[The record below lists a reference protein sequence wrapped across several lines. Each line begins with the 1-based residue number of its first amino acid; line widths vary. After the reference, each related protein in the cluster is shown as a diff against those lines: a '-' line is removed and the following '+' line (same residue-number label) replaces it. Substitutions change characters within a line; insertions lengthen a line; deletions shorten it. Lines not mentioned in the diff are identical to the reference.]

1 MRRVTILGSTGSI
14 GCTALDIVRHLRG
27 RSGEVKVEGL
37 SAHGNI
43 PRLIEQV
50 REFSPAAVAV
60 TTSDGA
66 GALRAGAEGWRGR
79 VLVGSAGVS
88 ALAAETDADV
98 VLVSVVGAAGL
109 APTLAALAA
118 GKDVALA
125 TKETLVAGGSLVTA
139 AVTRARAR
147 LLPVDSEHS
156 AIFQCLNDRAPG
168 EVARLW
174 LTASGGPF
182 LRLSADALG
191 TVTPAEAL
199 RHPTWS
205 MGPKV
210 TIDSATLMNKGL
222 EIIEAHWLFGM
233 PPEAIDVVVHPQS
246 VVHSLVEFVDGSFL
260 AHLGATDM
268 RLPVQYALTYPRRLP
283 SPVTRLDIRAVAA
296 LSFEPPDPSR
306 FPCLA
311 YAREALHLGGTAPAA
326 LNAAN
331 EVAVR
336 LFLEGRIRFPDI
348 ARLVRRVLDRHR
360 PVPATSLEAVLAAD
374 REARDEAEAAA
385 RAA

>member
-1 MRRVTILGSTGSI
+1 MRRLTILGSTGSI

-43 PRLIEQV
+43 SRLIEQV
-50 REFSPAAVAV
+50 REFRPAAVAV
-60 TTSDGA
+60 TTSEGA
-66 GALRAGAEGWRGR
+66 GALRAGVEGWRGR
-79 VLVGSAGVS
+79 VLVGSSGVS

-109 APTLAALAA
+109 APTLAALEAR
-118 GKDVALA
+118 KDVALA

-139 AVTRARAR
+139 AVNRAGAH

-182 LRLSADALG
+182 LRLSADELG
-191 TVTPAEAL
+191 DVTPAEAL

-222 EIIEAHWLFGM
+222 EIIEAHWLFGV
-233 PPEAIDVVVHPQS
+233 PAEAIEVVVHPQS

-283 SPVTRLDIRAVAA
+283 SPVTRLDIRTVAS
-296 LSFEPPDPSR
+296 LSFEPPDPLR

-336 LFLEGRIRFPDI
+336 LFLEGRIRFLDI
-348 ARLVRRVLDRHR
+348 ARLVRQVLDRHR
-360 PVPATSLEAVLAAD
+360 PVPAASLDDILAAD
-374 REARDEAEAAA
+374 REARDQAEAAA

>member
-1 MRRVTILGSTGSI
+1 
-14 GCTALDIVRHLRG
+14 
-27 RSGEVKVEGL
+27 
-37 SAHGNI
+37 
-43 PRLIEQV
+43 
-50 REFSPAAVAV
+50 
-60 TTSDGA
+60 
-66 GALRAGAEGWRGR
+66 
-79 VLVGSAGVS
+79 
-88 ALAAETDADV
+88 
-98 VLVSVVGAAGL
+98 
-109 APTLAALAA
+109 
-118 GKDVALA
+118 
-125 TKETLVAGGSLVTA
+125 
-139 AVTRARAR
+139 
-147 LLPVDSEHS
+147 
-156 AIFQCLNDRAPG
+156 
-168 EVARLW
+168 
-174 LTASGGPF
+174 
-182 LRLSADALG
+182 
-191 TVTPAEAL
+191 
-199 RHPTWS
+199 